1 MEVYEIINYVLLG
14 LTALL
19 ALIGALKGL
28 NRGVCR
34 QTVRLLTIVVSIVIA
49 FFLSRM
55 IGSVIFNKLEGM
67 TVEELIAKLVEGGL
81 IASAEDLKI
90 LTYFDTTTI
99 EYILAIPLGLIILPL
114 LFAILFPIV
123 SGLML
128 IVHAI
133 LSGILGF
140 TKKKNNVVTRLL
152 GMALGAVQGVLVTAV
167 ILVPVIGIVNTVGDT
182 AAAFSEGEAPPE
194 GEESVISLYTEYVEP
209 VREGPVF
216 KTVSTF
222 GGQLI
227 YELLA
232 SVKLEDTRVNM
243 TEQVDTVVE
252 IYGYTGE
259 LRELDMANL
268 TDENKAAID
277 AMIGAVKS
285 SEYFSPLLVNITKGV
300 SKYAKDSDLFQE
312 VDEPVKTLLTD
323 ILSVFESSTK
333 EYIGED
339 IDTFRTLFY
348 LLSDE
353 GVLAS
358 VSGEGSEG
366 DGDMLKLLS
375 KTDAEGKTVIQR
387 AINILSANERTK
399 PIVSSLTKIALS
411 SMAGELGGEAGEEI
425 VEIYDGVKEGLN
437 ELIKIDKDSYE
448 TEEEYRGA
456 VAESLNETLL
466 EHDIQLT
473 TDVVEGL
480 ADHVVDNYGE
490 LEEISDEQITDII
503 LEYYGSY
510 VNGDYDEFLPEGV
523 K

>member
-1 MEVYEIINYVLLG
+1 MFAEVE
-14 LTALL
+14 
-19 ALIGALKGL
+19 
-28 NRGVCR
+28 
-34 QTVRLLTIVVSIVIA
+34 
-49 FFLSRM
+49 
-55 IGSVIFNKLEGM
+55 
-67 TVEELIAKLVEGGL
+67 
-81 IASAEDLKI
+81 
-90 LTYFDTTTI
+90 
-99 EYILAIPLGLIILPL
+99 
-114 LFAILFPIV
+114 
-123 SGLML
+123 
-128 IVHAI
+128 
-133 LSGILGF
+133 
-140 TKKKNNVVTRLL
+140 
-152 GMALGAVQGVLVTAV
+152 
-167 ILVPVIGIVNTVGDT
+167 
-182 AAAFSEGEAPPE
+182 
-194 GEESVISLYTEYVEP
+194 
-209 VREGPVF
+209 
-216 KTVSTF
+216 
-222 GGQLI
+222 
-227 YELLA
+227 
-232 SVKLEDTRVNM
+232 
-243 TEQVDTVVE
+243 
-252 IYGYTGE
+252 
-259 LRELDMANL
+259 
-268 TDENKAAID
+268 
-277 AMIGAVKS
+277 
-285 SEYFSPLLVNITKGV
+285 
-300 SKYAKDSDLFQE
+300 
-312 VDEPVKTLLTD
+312 EPVKTLLTD

-339 IDTFRTLFY
+339 IDTFRALFY

-411 SMAGELGGEAGEEI
+411 GMAGELGGEAGEEI

-480 ADHVVDNYGE
+480 ADHVVDNYGD

-510 VNGDYDEFLPEGV
+510 VNGDYDDLLPEGA